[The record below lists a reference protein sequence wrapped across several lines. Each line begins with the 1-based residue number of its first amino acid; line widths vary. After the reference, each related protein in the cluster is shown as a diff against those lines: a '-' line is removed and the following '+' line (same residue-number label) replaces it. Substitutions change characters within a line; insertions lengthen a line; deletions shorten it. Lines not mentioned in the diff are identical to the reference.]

1 VDHDS
6 YFQNMD
12 ETAFDVVSKYTNSK
26 ELVTVKDYRKK
37 EGTYNMCKAI
47 RDMIEDGRAEGIEQ
61 TKIENARN
69 LLDVLSDEV
78 IAEKIGLSI
87 ERVKELR
94 REQVED

>member
-1 VDHDS
+1 
-6 YFQNMD
+6 
-12 ETAFDVVSKYTNSK
+12 
-26 ELVTVKDYRKK
+26 
-37 EGTYNMCKAI
+37 MCKAI
-47 RDMIEDGRAEGIEQ
+47 QDMIEDSREEGKALGRAYGIEH
-61 TKIENARN
+61 TKLENARN